1 MLYNIKFIGD
11 PVLRK
16 KAEPISVFDEKLKAF
31 VVDMFTIMYKED
43 GIGLAAPQIG
53 RSIRLFVVDVS
64 PVDENAGKKVFINPE
79 IINSWGESTL
89 EEGCLSVPGV
99 REEVVRPEKIEIKY
113 QDETGKEYKEILD
126 EWPARVVQ
134 HEYDHLEGVLFVD
147 RISPIKRKV
156 LQLKGEIPVSY

>member
-1 MLYNIKFIGD
+1 MLYNIKIIGD

-16 KAEPISVFDEKLKAF
+16 KGEPISVFDEKLKAF
-31 VVDMFTIMYKED
+31 VEDMFTIMYKED

-53 RSIRLFVVDVS
+53 RSVRLFVVDVS

-79 IINSWGESTL
+79 IINAWGESTL
-89 EEGCLSVPGV
+89 EEGCLSVPNV
-99 REEVVRPEKIEIKY
+99 REEVARPDKIEIKY
-113 QDETGKEYKEILD
+113 QDETGKEYTEILD

-134 HEYDHLEGVLFVD
+134 HEYDHIEGVLFVD